1 MAIVKWVGL
10 APLLIAWHHAFMD
23 TTALDAATRRY
34 RKAEAALD
42 KARTELTAEV
52 LTWLE
57 SMHGERGAQAEA
69 SRRTGWSREQIRQIV
84 RAAESGRAPAAD
96 ELNPS

>member
-1 MAIVKWVGL
+1 
-10 APLLIAWHHAFMD
+10 MD

-42 KARTELTAEV
+42 KARADLTGEV

-57 SMHGERGAQAEA
+57 SRSGERGAQAEA
-69 SRRTGWSREQIRQIV
+69 SRRTGWSREQIRQLV
-84 RAAESGRAPAAD
+84 RAAEAEQPEAPAA
-96 ELNPS
+96 E